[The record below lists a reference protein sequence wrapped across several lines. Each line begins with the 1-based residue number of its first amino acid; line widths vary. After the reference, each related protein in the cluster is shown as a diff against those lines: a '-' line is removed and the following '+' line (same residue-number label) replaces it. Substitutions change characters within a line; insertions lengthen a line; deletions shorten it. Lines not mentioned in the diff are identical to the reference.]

1 MNSLNNN
8 IIDRKSTLAFSS
20 VELQHDQI
28 ESLFEAARWA
38 PSSYNEQPWKF
49 FFASRT
55 NTDNF
60 KRLLS
65 FLMPGNIEWAQ
76 NSSIIIISTARMYLS
91 LNGKENIY
99 AMHDTGMATANLLI
113 QAQSMGLATHVM
125 GGFDRDGA
133 KKYLSLTEEWIAVS
147 AIAVGYPG
155 DKNLLSEAN
164 LKRANAPRVRK
175 LMEDIV
181 QEI

>member
-8 IIDRKSTLAFSS
+8 IIDRKSTLAFKP

-28 ESLFEAARWA
+28 DPLFEAARWA
-38 PSSYNEQPWKF
+38 PSSYNDQPWKF
-49 FFASRT
+49 YFALRT

-60 KRLLS
+60 KSLLS

-76 NSSIIIISTARMYLS
+76 NSSIIIISTARTFLS

-99 AMHDTGMATANLLI
+99 AMHDTGMATANLLL
-113 QAQSMGLATHVM
+113 QAQSMGLATHIM
-125 GGFDRDGA
+125 GGFDRDGV
-133 KKYLSLTEEWIAVS
+133 KKHLGLTEGWIAVT

-155 DKNLLSEAN
+155 DKSLLSEVN

-175 LMEDIV
+175 PLEDIA
-181 QEI
+181 QQI